1 MFYLFVAVVVL
12 SDLEKML
19 VQMNKL
25 DYSFY
30 RRQDCKSTLEMKKWR
45 LFLVSLMHHRL
56 TKIHLPSKYYWQE
69 GIILEFVHLLDEI
82 GAKCPALRLLK
93 HKANFWDDPPD
104 MKQEKDFRLKEAFFR
119 ALPKLLNLQVV
130 KLYFFRCDDWA
141 LQQFGQFG
149 TNIV

>member
-1 MFYLFVAVVVL
+1 VVLL
-12 SDLEKML
+12 SDLEKKSSREEIDDDVDESLPESKEVMKRWRRFL
-19 VQMNKL
+19 RTLMN
-25 DYSFY
+25 
-30 RRQDCKSTLEMKKWR
+30 
-45 LFLVSLMHHRL
+45 HRL
-56 TKIHLPSKYYWQE
+56 TKIHMPSEFYWNE
-69 GIILEFVHLLDEI
+69 SNIVEFLHLLDEI

-93 HKANFWDDPPD
+93 HKANFLDDPPD

-119 ALPKLLNLQVV
+119 ALPKLVNLQVV